1 MALATAPMHSRQV
14 QALQQCDTARAF
26 WVVPTGLT
34 ALEDMNPD
42 EQAKPKADR
51 RTTPGEPYAGKP
63 PVRFDEGRCSPNDT
77 NNCGWFNSFTPSP
90 TLLSAFYRRLPNA
103 KALGYSQASLKD
115 EVEILLTLDKGGR
128 APFSNRRCL
137 AATFLSFLWTPSVQ
151 QRVNKF
157 AR

>member
-14 QALQQCDTARAF
+14 QALQQCDTVRAF

-90 TLLSAFYRRLPNA
+90 TLLIPLRCVNPTLKRWAIVGCPSGTKTWRRCEPQNPSDI
-103 KALGYSQASLKD
+103 GRG
-115 EVEILLTLDKGGR
+115 VR
-128 APFSNRRCL
+128 APFCQAVVRL
-137 AATFLSFLWTPSVQ
+137 AGSFEFAQLSRSL
-151 QRVNKF
+151 N
-157 AR
+157 